1 MRSFNSIILYCNNRV
16 IIINSKV
23 NPMKSFWTFIL
34 ALFTAIS
41 AFAQQP
47 IKIPIPIVPKPIPT
61 PSIPKPRTP
70 VQPDI
75 EAYYGN
81 EMLTFI
87 FNREL
92 GDADIVVTN
101 LTTGDIWSGSASG
114 ICSTTILLSGDEGYY
129 QISIFTENEEYFGEF
144 SL

>member
-1 MRSFNSIILYCNNRV
+1 MKKFFASIV
-16 IIINSKV
+16 MMFSV
-23 NPMKSFWTFIL
+23 VG
-34 ALFTAIS
+34 AL
-41 AFAQQP
+41 AQQP
-47 IKIPIPIVPKPIPT
+47 TTIPIPIVPKPL
-61 PSIPKPRTP
+61 PSPNPLKPRTP

-75 EAYYGN
+75 EACYSN

-101 LTTGDIWSGSASG
+101 LTTGDVWSGSATG
-114 ICSTTILLSGDEGYY
+114 ICSTTIPLSGDEGYY
-129 QISIFTENEEYFGEF
+129 QIAIYTDNEDYFGEF

>member
-1 MRSFNSIILYCNNRV
+1 
-16 IIINSKV
+16 
-23 NPMKSFWTFIL
+23 MKSFWTFIL